1 MHSEPHT
8 THTVRDAMKNVLKIA
23 EEITEK
29 NLTKDVSDRTT
40 PMYLDKC
47 DIGWK
52 KLTTTTSISIQLYQ
66 RRMSLTV
73 SHASLIRLKESGMI
87 QKSVEWMDAVTAK
100 LDDTDKNVCDH
111 ILFMFSYMHWCYSA
125 FLALVKV
132 YHLL

>member
-8 THTVRDAMKNVLKIA
+8 THTVRDAMKDVLKMA

-52 KLTTTTSISIQLYQ
+52 KLTTTTSITIQVYQ

-73 SHASLIRLKESGMI
+73 SHASLIRLQESGMI
-87 QKSVEWMDAVTAK
+87 QECGVDGCCNCQARR
-100 LDDTDKNVCDH
+100 H
-111 ILFMFSYMHWCYSA
+111 R
-125 FLALVKV
+125 
-132 YHLL
+132 